1 LDRRLGGPQSRSGR
15 GGKEKNSQPSSKGT
29 IYRERERERKYMEDD
44 QNEIM
49 KRFTICTLHQVM
61 KSKIQRAR

>member
-1 LDRRLGGPQSRSGR
+1 
-15 GGKEKNSQPSSKGT
+15 
-29 IYRERERERKYMEDD
+29 MEDD

-61 KSKIQRAR
+61 KSKRQYPR